1 MENKQRILVISP
13 HADDAEISMGGTIK
27 KFRKEGHDVKLLVC
41 IIPMENR
48 DGDTIKEMEVK
59 RLEAQKLA
67 AEDMGGVA
75 VDILDMDPY
84 TFAFNR
90 ELVKIVDK
98 KIQEYKPDVIFT
110 QWNHDSHQDH
120 QAVSNATFAAAR
132 KNNITV
138 LMYEQLTLGG
148 ITPYS
153 FKSHIYVDISDS
165 INEKVKSVER
175 YIPDILKPTDADAV
189 RSLARFRGN
198 QIGVE
203 YAECFEVC
211 KLISTIDGDGMTIG
225 SLWGNRT

>member
-1 MENKQRILVISP
+1 
-13 HADDAEISMGGTIK
+13 
-27 KFRKEGHDVKLLVC
+27 
-41 IIPMENR
+41 
-48 DGDTIKEMEVK
+48 
-59 RLEAQKLA
+59 
-67 AEDMGGVA
+67 
-75 VDILDMDPY
+75 
-84 TFAFNR
+84 
-90 ELVKIVDK
+90 
-98 KIQEYKPDVIFT
+98 
-110 QWNHDSHQDH
+110 
-120 QAVSNATFAAAR
+120 
-132 KNNITV
+132 
-138 LMYEQLTLGG
+138 MYEQLTLGG

-211 KLISTIDGDGMTIG
+211 KLISTIDGNGMTIG